1 MQGSLS
7 REPSSSHGA
16 PSDPMHRAIARP
28 SPMYMRR
35 TRASVA
41 RSRVIHFGVSSI
53 AEPCHAT
60 ASPSSRHAFPRLS
73 KPFELHLHAPTARS
87 RPGPR
92 TRSVQSDTTSVA
104 GLCAVRGPTGEIGQ
118 SDHESSVEG
127 GESVSVD
134 ETASLTAGGS
144 EVLA

>member
-1 MQGSLS
+1 
-7 REPSSSHGA
+7 
-16 PSDPMHRAIARP
+16 MHRAIARP

-60 ASPSSRHAFPRLS
+60 ASPSSRRAFPRLS
-73 KPFELHLHAPTARS
+73 RPFELHLRAPTARS
-87 RPGPR
+87 RPGPS
-92 TRSVQSDTTSVA
+92 TRSLQSDTAFVA
-104 GLCAVRGPTGEIGQ
+104 GLCAVQGPAGEISQ
-118 SDHESSVEG
+118 FDHESSVEG

-144 EVLA
+144 EVRALVS